1 MSFPLYSFALMHFQA
16 KLWGSLKGIQD
27 ICKTPFLP
35 FPFLFYPT
43 FQLIS
48 SSPGLT
54 IGRAVF
60 PLLLP

>member
-1 MSFPLYSFALMHFQA
+1 MFFPLYSFALMHFQA
-16 KLWGSLKGIQD
+16 KLWGSLKSVQD

-43 FQLIS
+43 FQLLIS
-48 SSPGLT
+48 RTGLT
-54 IGRAVF
+54 IGRAVL